1 MVTATIMS
9 LKLTAVLGMNE
20 PSEMRRRYGGD
31 TAEIRRGYGGDA
43 AEMREA
49 TPVLYPVELRPHYL
63 KWATA

>member
-31 TAEIRRGYGGDA
+31 A

-49 TPVLYPVELRPHYL
+49 TPVLYPVELRLHYL